1 MKQENERVTKTEIGL
16 TIGIIAI
23 VVLSALKSLGWI
35 G

>member
-1 MKQENERVTKTEIGL
+1 MKQENEKVTKTEIGL

-23 VVLSALKSLGWI
+23 MVCSALKSVGWI